1 MKHATYDFMT
11 RAETHTHTHKA

>member
-11 RAETHTHTHKA
+11 RVKTHTHSHKA

>member
-11 RAETHTHTHKA
+11 RVKTHTHTHTA